1 MESPD
6 KLVSTVVKER
16 GKSIDLYLVFK
27 IHAEL
32 KSLTPTHKRPSQEG
46 VITSMLINVAF
57 RVAERRI

>member
-1 MESPD
+1 M
-6 KLVSTVVKER
+6 STVVKER

-32 KSLTPTHKRPSQEG
+32 KSLTSTHKGPSQEG
-46 VITSMLINVAF
+46 VITSMLINVPF